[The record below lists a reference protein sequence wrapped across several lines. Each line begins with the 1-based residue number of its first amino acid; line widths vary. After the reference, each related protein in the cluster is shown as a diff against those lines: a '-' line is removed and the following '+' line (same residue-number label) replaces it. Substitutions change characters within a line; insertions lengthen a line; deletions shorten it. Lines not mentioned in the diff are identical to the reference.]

1 MGTTT
6 YLYISSAVIG
16 ILIILTGLV
25 VYFARKYFPI
35 LQARIETEIG
45 SKNWETIKSMAR
57 TFILA
62 AEQVAEQMGLDTGAK
77 KKAFVVDKLV
87 ELAAWSNI
95 LVTREQIETLVE
107 GVLKEIKRESTGIV
121 LNEFRSEVLDTGA

>member
-1 MGTTT
+1 METTT
-6 YLYISSAVIG
+6 LYVSSAVIG
-16 ILIILTGLV
+16 ILIIVIGLI
-25 VYFARKYFPI
+25 VYFARQYFPI
-35 LQARIETEIG
+35 LQARIEAEIG
-45 SKNWETIKSMAR
+45 SQNWETITSMAR

-62 AEQVAEQMGLDTGAK
+62 AEQVAEQMGLDTGEK

-107 GVLKEIKRESTGIV
+107 GVLKEIKRESTSIV
-121 LNEFRSEVLDTGA
+121 LNEFHSEVLDTGA